1 VARTKNIDKI
11 QVAPPTKK
19 QVQDV
24 VYRLRTGTF
33 LEHAALLSGI
43 STRILAR
50 WIELGRKRTPGF
62 VEFTD
67 AIDVANAELGDKI
80 TRAINAAAEDGD
92 QSALKWL
99 YEKRL
104 GEREKHLQKKWLK
117 SEDDGELATAGDEDI
132 VSLED
137 AEKRLEESLLA
148 ADDAE
153 LH

>member
-1 VARTKNIDKI
+1 M
-11 QVAPPTKK
+11 
-19 QVQDV
+19 QDV

-43 STRILAR
+43 STRVLAR

-67 AIDVANAELGDKI
+67 AVDMANAEMGDKI
-80 TRAINAAAEDGD
+80 TRAINEAAESGD

-104 GEREKHLQKKWLK
+104 GEREKHLQKKWLQA
-117 SEDDGELATAGDEDI
+117 EDDGEMETAGDEDV

-148 ADDAE
+148 ADDGE